1 MKRHMA
7 RIFKRIE
14 DGIFVKSDSEQMAL
28 EIKDLTAH
36 IAVQAARIA
45 GLDEQVA
52 YYRGVCEE
60 QALAIH
66 IHEKGADE
74 QAATERTLRR
84 RVEELE
90 AAILLHEQA
99 AFDREGVLLRW
110 QTRIEELEAL

>member
-14 DGIFVKSDSEQMAL
+14 DGVYVKSDSEQLCL
-28 EIKDLTAH
+28 EIKDLE
-36 IAVQAARIA
+36 ARIF
-45 GLDEQVA
+45 GLEGWVD

-60 QALAIH
+60 QGETIH

-84 RVEELE
+84 R
-90 AAILLHEQA
+90 
-99 AFDREGVLLRW
+99 
-110 QTRIEELEAL
+110 IEELETSFDQGTRTLRDLTLQKVEAQR